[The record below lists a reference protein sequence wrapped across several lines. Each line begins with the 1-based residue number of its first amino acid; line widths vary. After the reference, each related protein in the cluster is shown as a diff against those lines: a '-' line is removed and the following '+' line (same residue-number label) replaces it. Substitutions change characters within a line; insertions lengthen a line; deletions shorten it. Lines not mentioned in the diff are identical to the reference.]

1 MKSNENRKLFGIR
14 DFESLDCDDNSRKV
28 LGEILEWLRIRDPT
42 LWSNHDELEIEVE
55 IIYEDLD

>member
-1 MKSNENRKLFGIR
+1 MKSNKNRKLFGIP
-14 DFESLDCDDNSRKV
+14 DFESMDCDDNSRKV
-28 LGEILEWLRIRDPT
+28 LGEILEWLRIRDHT